1 MKIAIENS
9 DPKEPYSALNLFSS
23 GKHNS
28 HSKQEKP
35 HEKPS
40 KKRFSHDKQEQ
51 LSNGEHEFVKSM
63 CIFCRRNHKTKFCD
77 LITKLEILKE
87 ILFKERRCFI
97 CIKRGHSA
105 KQRRNTMKYFKC
117 SGHSH
122 VAVSNFQNRDSSNH
136 LQAQEDHSTTSNL
149 INIPKNDS
157 IFLQTEWA
165 KVSLVDET
173 VKILEYY
180 LITNPSC
187 RISAHRLLKI

>member
-1 MKIAIENS
+1 
-9 DPKEPYSALNLFSS
+9 
-23 GKHNS
+23 
-28 HSKQEKP
+28 
-35 HEKPS
+35 
-40 KKRFSHDKQEQ
+40 
-51 LSNGEHEFVKSM
+51 
-63 CIFCRRNHKTKFCD
+63 
-77 LITKLEILKE
+77 
-87 ILFKERRCFI
+87 
-97 CIKRGHSA
+97 
-105 KQRRNTMKYFKC
+105 MKYFKC